1 MIEHM
6 RLKGYSHRTIKSYV
20 NLVATYALH
29 VGKSPELTG
38 CVDARA
44 FMVHLVERNCS
55 TSHLSQAYS
64 AIKVLFVQVL
74 GREGCGDKI
83 PRPKRAKTL
92 PVVMSVEEV
101 ERLVRSLANIKHRT
115 MLQVL
120 YSTGLRVSELI
131 GLRIGDID
139 SGRNT
144 ITVRHGKGAKDRQI
158 PLSPTLLQLLREYW
172 KLYRPVEF
180 LFEGERSGAQ
190 MSERTVQAVFEH
202 AKKAS
207 GIKKKVS
214 SHTLRHSYATHLLE
228 AGTDLLTIRNQ
239 LGHSNITTTTVYL
252 HLKSG
257 GLGAKDL
264 LYNLLLR
271 CAWETLDQLARQP
284 QWLGARPGMLAVLHT
299 WGQKLDFHPHVHCV
313 VPGGGV
319 LPDGRWKPS
328 RKGFFLSVRVMSALF
343 RGKFLA
349 ALKQMRQ
356 RGGLEYHGSAAVL
369 VEDNAFKS
377 MLRELYK
384 TGWVVYAK
392 APMGGPAQVLKY
404 LGRYTHRIAISNR
417 RILAIADGKVTFSYK
432 DRQKND
438 QGKVLTLSVEE
449 FVRRFM
455 LHVLPAGFHKIR
467 HYGLQAARNRTTKL
481 LAAQLE
487 LESAPKNLYSDSGLV
502 QTEQLPERPCC
513 PICGSNE
520 RLKLEV
526 LPSKVFRANMAHPV
540 ARAPPE
546 KSDLITLLKN

>member
-1 MIEHM
+1 MRPPFELADVLRAGLAKHEHLHPLSEVQ
-6 RLKGYSHRTIKSYV
+6 RKASNAILNCRT
-20 NLVATYALH
+20 AALGGH
-29 VGKSPELTG
+29 QEVCTG
-38 CVDARA
+38 CGTLSVCYNSCRHRA
-44 FMVHLVERNCS
+44 CPKCQWPAQVKWVQKRMGELLNTTYYHLV
-55 TSHLSQAYS
+55 
-64 AIKVLFVQVL
+64 F
-74 GREGCGDKI
+74 
-83 PRPKRAKTL
+83 
-92 PVVMSVEEV
+92 
-101 ERLVRSLANIKHRT
+101 
-115 MLQVL
+115 
-120 YSTGLRVSELI
+120 
-131 GLRIGDID
+131 
-139 SGRNT
+139 
-144 ITVRHGKGAKDRQI
+144 TV
-158 PLSPTLLQLLREYW
+158 P
-172 KLYRPVEF
+172 
-180 LFEGERSGAQ
+180 
-190 MSERTVQAVFEH
+190 
-202 AKKAS
+202 
-207 GIKKKVS
+207 
-214 SHTLRHSYATHLLE
+214 HTLNPLFL
-228 AGTDLLTIRNQ
+228 
-239 LGHSNITTTTVYL
+239 SNDT
-252 HLKSG
+252 
-257 GLGAKDL
+257 L

-467 HYGLQAARNRTTKL
+467 HYGLLAARNRTTKL